1 MKGYAYIDTE
11 TTGFRST
18 DEVLQMAVVQLDAQG
33 EIESTWSTLVNPH
46 LAFIP
51 HYDIH
56 KITPAEVAGAPSIDE
71 ALDLL
76 APRVAGRTLA
86 AHNYA
91 FDQRMVNAAAARA
104 GHRLRLPDGIC
115 TVELAR
121 QHLPGPFKLG
131 VLCRRLGIDL
141 SDAHNASADAL
152 AGAHL
157 LRYLLG
163 LEPDRTLPVLDWLAR
178 LAESAQAPNNRLSAS
193 QTAA

>member
-1 MKGYAYIDTE
+1 M
-11 TTGFRST
+11 
-18 DEVLQMAVVQLDAQG
+18 
-33 EIESTWSTLVNPH
+33 
-46 LAFIP
+46 
-51 HYDIH
+51 
-56 KITPAEVAGAPSIDE
+56 AGAPSIDE

-76 APRVAGRTLA
+76 APQVAGRTLA

-178 LAESAQAPNNRLSAS
+178 LTESAQAPNNRLSAS